1 MNNAGMLEEL
11 REIFADNRT
20 HITLGEIQKLE
31 LSADRS
37 VLRAQV
43 LILPEARQVVA
54 KVAWDATG
62 PDAGTFTFPNQ
73 GDWVLLA
80 CAEGSPNDIF
90 VIKRLTSKSDTIPTQ
105 AVTGDAVYRA
115 LAGKKAHLLSDTRIN
130 LGRGGSEPTENVVLG
145 QVFKEMMSEFLQIF
159 AEHKHIGNLG
169 YYTPP
174 PDNFNEALTLKS
186 SPVDDEAILS
196 DVSFTEK

>member
-11 REIFADNRT
+11 REIFADNRV
-20 HITLGEIQKLE
+20 HIAVGEIQKLE
-31 LSADRS
+31 LASDKS
-37 VLRAQV
+37 VLRVQC
-43 LILPEARQVVA
+43 LLYPDLRQVVA
-54 KVAWDATG
+54 QMSWEATG
-62 PDAGTFTFPNQ
+62 PSAGAFMFPNQ
-73 GDWVLLA
+73 GDWVLVA
-80 CAEGSPNDIF
+80 FAEGSPHDAF
-90 VIKRLTSKSDTIPTQ
+90 VIKRLTSKTDSIPDQ

-174 PDNFNEALTLKS
+174 PDNFSDALALKS